1 MVITMCAAADSR
13 QDTGSPVN
21 APSGVDRDEAQN
33 ENWVK
38 VLAPELE
45 AGEEKRLV
53 VWGRFWGISDEQ
65 AAAFFLL
72 LEPAEN
78 KTVALRLAVYGSQE
92 NLVEYNPRLEYPDF
106 ERRILEYSVSDSPV
120 PTVTLNQIRD
130 RIEAYIAKSENI
142 DQLEN
147 LLSSE
152 NETEFYNWNK
162 ELVSQIISKGKS
174 VFQVRGQLVG
184 KQKLKAK
191 SSDVKQTQL
200 ENGKTIPVNFVYS
213 PGESVPAGKLRE
225 GMPVYVR
232 VTGEAVK
239 KLPEGMRD
247 RQSPEK
253 SVPLLG
259 WVFEIDNEPKLP
271 ADFDGEPAD
280 YKEVTVELNSG
291 IYGRG
296 FVFKEDRIKI
306 DSKTP
311 EADVLPEDL
320 IRILALLGLLV
331 LIFLL
336 LVYAG

>member
-1 MVITMCAAADSR
+1 M
-13 QDTGSPVN
+13 
-21 APSGVDRDEAQN
+21 
-33 ENWVK
+33 
-38 VLAPELE
+38 
-45 AGEEKRLV
+45 
-53 VWGRFWGISDEQ
+53 
-65 AAAFFLL
+65 
-72 LEPAEN
+72 
-78 KTVALRLAVYGSQE
+78 YGSQE
-92 NLVEYNPRLEYPDF
+92 NLVEYDPRLDYPDF

-130 RIEAYIAKSENI
+130 RIREYIAGSENI
-142 DQLEN
+142 EQLQN
-147 LLSSE
+147 FLAAE
-152 NETEFYNWNK
+152 NETEFYKWNE
-162 ELVSQIISKGKS
+162 ELISQIIHKGQS

-184 KQKLKAK
+184 KQELKSK
-191 SSDVKQTQL
+191 SSDVRQTQI

-213 PGESVPAGKLRE
+213 PGESVPAGQLRE

-259 WVFEIDNEPKLP
+259 WVFEIENNPQLP

-280 YKEVTVELNSG
+280 YKEVIVELNSG

-296 FVFKEDRIKI
+296 LVFKEDRIKI

-311 EADVLPEDL
+311 DADVLPEDL
-320 IRILALLGLLV
+320 IRILALLGLLI

-336 LVYAG
+336 LIYAG